1 MGGVDI
7 VVCAHN
13 EQEHIAPVLDAIRSS
28 QHAGQLI
35 VVCDACTDDTAWIAS
50 GVADHVVEI
59 PAANKGTAMAEGLAR
74 VTSPHMMFV
83 DADLRGLTPGH
94 IDMLATYPPAEAMV
108 VGLRGET
115 PSGRRSGWMW
125 IAKQV
130 PAVSGERR
138 LPTAFARTVPLAGS
152 GWEAETR
159 INAAVAKAGMPWRH
173 VVMRGVRNRT
183 KGTVPWAT
191 EFGHVLTAL
200 ATYGPELVRYSL
212 RPQGSGAAPDSR
224 PT

>member
-1 MGGVDI
+1 VGVDV

-13 EQEHIAPVLDAIRSS
+13 EEEHLAGVLHAIRGSR
-28 QHAGQLI
+28 HAGQLI
-35 VVCDACTDDTAWIAS
+35 VVCDACNDNTPWIAA
-50 GVADHVVEI
+50 GVADQVVEI
-59 PAANKGTAMAEGLAR
+59 PAGNKGTAMAEGLAR

-138 LPTAFARTVPLAGS
+138 LPTEFARSVPLAGA

-159 INAAVAKAGMPWRH
+159 INAAAAKAGLPWRH
-173 VVMRGVRNRT
+173 VVMQGVRNRT
-183 KGTVPWAT
+183 KPTVPWAT

-200 ATYGPELVRYSL
+200 ATYGPELARYAL
-212 RPQGSGAAPDSR
+212 HPQGSAAAPGST